1 MIILAGGIVLQ
12 FFVILSGAVNT
23 TPVGNTYFL
32 QTTTNGI
39 SGSKEFS
46 NPTRWTFLAL
56 CGADG
61 SKNAFCR
68 HTQAALPFDPP
79 RNFGTENNIPEQ
91 FIGTNKFFYLSRFMF
106 AFYIIALFFAVVA
119 FFTSALALCARL
131 GAYLT
136 GLNAAIALFFQA
148 LAASLMTYVQPCA
161 HHIIRVHLTS
171 HSAWTVIGRNHFRSA
186 GQEARIGTYA
196 YGFTWGAFACFLIA
210 TVLFCVGGS
219 VGKSEP
225 SRNTKTSY
233 FGRKRSTRSRGSFID
248 NESQRRVKDEY
259 VT

>member
-1 MIILAGGIVLQ
+1 MAITRPVLGLIAMIILAGGIVLQ

-23 TPVGNTYFL
+23 SPVGNTYFL

-148 LAASLMTYVQPCA
+148 LAASLMT
-161 HHIIRVHLTS
+161 
-171 HSAWTVIGRNHFRSA
+171 AWTVIGRNHFRSA

-225 SRNTKTSY
+225 SRNTKNSY

-259 VT
+259 E